1 MDDLLAS
8 LDGRTAII
16 IAAEKLFAEFGL
28 HGPSL
33 RLISE
38 TAKQRNASVIQ
49 YHFGTR
55 DKLVEAVFA
64 YRMQAIDP
72 RRKIRLDA
80 LKEAGLTKN
89 VRGLISVIV
98 WPLAEEIR
106 PRPEG
111 NHYVQFLSR
120 TGFEKQLVV
129 ELAPAH
135 LMTAWYEAGEFLR
148 DALSEL
154 PAEVSQTR
162 LVAAGGQCVNCLAN
176 FEADGLGARPEFD
189 LRVETLIDM
198 IAAGLEAP
206 MSAESEAALKRV

>member
-64 YRMQAIDP
+64 YRMQCIDP
-72 RRKIRLDA
+72 RRKQRLDA
-80 LKEAGLTKN
+80 LKEAGLTAN
-89 VRGLISVIV
+89 IRGLISVLV

-111 NHYVQFLSR
+111 NHYIQFLSR
-120 TGFEKQLVV
+120 TNFEKQLIV
-129 ELAPAH
+129 ELAPASV
-135 LMTAWYEAGEFLR
+135 MTAWFEAVDLLR
-148 DALSEL
+148 DALSHL
-154 PAEVSQTR
+154 PSEVTRTR
-162 LVAAGGQCVNCLAN
+162 LMAAGGQCVNCLAS
-176 FEADGLGARPEFD
+176 FEADGVGAKPDFD

-198 IAAGLEAP
+198 VAAGLEAP
-206 MSAESEAALKRV
+206 MSAESEAALGRV